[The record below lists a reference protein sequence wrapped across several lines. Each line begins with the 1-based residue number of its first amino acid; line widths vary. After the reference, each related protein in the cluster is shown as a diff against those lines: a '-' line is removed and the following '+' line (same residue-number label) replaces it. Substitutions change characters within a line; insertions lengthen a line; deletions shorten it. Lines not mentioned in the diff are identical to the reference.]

1 MLTNFNPV
9 LLTHRHWRTCQIPFV
24 LMLEAH
30 VVISCRVAHVQ
41 TLRLLSV
48 ALLSVAETPG
58 PIGYDPVA
66 TILWAQV
73 SSHPL
78 ICLLP

>member
-1 MLTNFNPV
+1 M
-9 LLTHRHWRTCQIPFV
+9 
-24 LMLEAH
+24 
-30 VVISCRVAHVQ
+30 VISCRVAHVQ